1 MPPSQIVFFQ
11 ERAGD
16 APVVDWLGELRKTNA
31 KAFIKCRAA
40 LARLALLG
48 HELRRPEADYLRD
61 GIQELRIRLGSVNY
75 RLLYFFHGRT
85 VAVVAHG
92 LTKED
97 SVSAAAI
104 NRAIAG
110 KAALPPIPACTP
122 SREKSTMPKKTT
134 TDALKILAHMTGK
147 DPALQRRFEEE
158 AANREVAQSIYQLRQ
173 RAGLSQAELARRV
186 GTTQSVI
193 SRLEDADYEG
203 HSLALL
209 NRIAAAVEQRVEI
222 RFVPRKRRLQPA

>member
-40 LARLALLG
+40 LTRLALLG

-61 GIQELRIRLGSVNY
+61 GVYELRIRLGSVNY

-85 VAVVAHG
+85 VSVVAHG

-97 SVSAAAI
+97 NVSAAAI

-110 KAALPPIPACTP
+110 KAAFTANP
-122 SREKSTMPKKTT
+122 SLHTFKGEID
-134 TDALKILAHMTGK
+134 DA
-147 DPALQRRFEEE
+147 
-158 AANREVAQSIYQLRQ
+158 
-173 RAGLSQAELARRV
+173 
-186 GTTQSVI
+186 
-193 SRLEDADYEG
+193 
-203 HSLALL
+203 
-209 NRIAAAVEQRVEI
+209 
-222 RFVPRKRRLQPA
+222 